1 VGAAVTAGIRIM
13 SHAWLVAAVA
23 AVTVGTAGCASGPS
37 TKSELCA
44 SFNTLDQQLLKGNGV
59 FGNPLFRAA
68 DDLGDVAARYPDATV
83 SRDGAALH
91 KIADSDST
99 SGGELM
105 DATGHIANVCG
116 HPLGLG
122 ALFGGR

>member
-1 VGAAVTAGIRIM
+1 MIRTL
-13 SHAWLVAAVA
+13 SHACLVAAVA
-23 AVTVGTAGCASGPS
+23 AVAIGTAGCASVPS
-37 TKSELCA
+37 SKSELCA
-44 SFNTLDQQLLKGNGV
+44 SFSALDKQLLKGNGV
-59 FGNPLFRAA
+59 FGNPLFHAV
-68 DDLGDVAARYPDATV
+68 DDLGDIAARYPDATV

-105 DATGHIANVCG
+105 DATAHIANVCG

-122 ALFGGR
+122 GLFGG